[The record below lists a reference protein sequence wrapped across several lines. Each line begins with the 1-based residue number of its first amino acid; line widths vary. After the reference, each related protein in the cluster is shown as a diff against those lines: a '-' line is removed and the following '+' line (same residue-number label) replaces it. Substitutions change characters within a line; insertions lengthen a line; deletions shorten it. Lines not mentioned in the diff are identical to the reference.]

1 MQNTT
6 SLDARNAGTLT
17 FGEGLRVQ
25 RLGFGAMRLVGP
37 GIWGLPDHPE
47 EAKKVLRRAVEL
59 GINFIDTAES
69 YGPGTNEEQI
79 CKALYPYPSDLVI
92 ATKGGPTRQ
101 GPDLWGLDCRPE
113 RLKQFCEE
121 SLQRLRLDAIP
132 LYYLHNVDPAVP
144 FEDQIGALKDLR
156 DEGKILNVGVSNVS
170 LQQIRVAREI
180 VPIAAVQNKYNVA
193 ERGSDD
199 VVDFCAMNE
208 MAFVPFYPLGAG
220 DVATHR
226 ALKSV
231 AQAHT
236 VSVYQVALAWLLRRS
251 GTMVPIPGTDLTTHL
266 EDNVAACTLELAD
279 EEYDQLLH
287 HAAQKDH

>member
-1 MQNTT
+1 MQETT
-6 SLDARNAGTLT
+6 TLDARNAGTLT
-17 FGEGLRVQ
+17 FGEGITVR

-79 CKALYPYPSDLVI
+79 AKALYPYPNDLVI

-101 GPDLWGLDCRPE
+101 GPDMWGLDCRPE

-144 FEDQIGALKDLR
+144 FEEQIGTLADLR
-156 DEGKILNVGVSNVS
+156 QEGKILNIGVSNVS
-170 LQQIRVAREI
+170 LEQIRIAKEI
-180 VPIAAVQNKYNVA
+180 VPIAAVQNKYNIA
-193 ERGSDD
+193 ERGNDEI
-199 VVDFCAMNE
+199 VDFCEANE
-208 MAFVPFYPLGAG
+208 MAFIPFYPLGAG

-231 AQAHT
+231 AQGHT
-236 VSVYQVALAWLLRRS
+236 VSVFQVALAWLLRRS
-251 GTMVPIPGTDLTTHL
+251 RVMIPIPGTDLVWHL
-266 EDNVAACTLELAD
+266 EDNVAAASLELND
-279 EEYDQLLH
+279 EEYDQLNH
-287 HAAQKDH
+287 QAIQKER

>member
-1 MQNTT
+1 MQDTT
-6 SLDARNAGTLT
+6 VLDARNAGTLS
-17 FGEGLRVQ
+17 FGEGITVR

-79 CKALYPYPSDLVI
+79 CKALYPYPSNLII

-144 FEDQIGALKDLR
+144 FEDQVGALADLR
-156 DEGKILNVGVSNVS
+156 TEGKIRNVGISNVS
-170 LQQIRVAREI
+170 LDQIRVAQGI
-180 VPIAAVQNKYNVA
+180 VPIAAVQNKYNIA
-193 ERGSDD
+193 ERGNDE
-199 VVDFCAMNE
+199 VVDYCEMNE
-208 MAFVPFYPLGAG
+208 IAFVPFYPLGAG
-220 DVATHR
+220 EVATHR

-231 AQAHT
+231 AQSHT
-236 VSVYQVALAWLLRRS
+236 VSVYQVALAWLLKRS
-251 GTMVPIPGTDLTTHL
+251 KTMLPIPGTDLTSHL
-266 EDNVAACTLELAD
+266 EDNVAATTLQITD
-279 EEYDQLLH
+279 EEFDQLLH
-287 HAAQKDH
+287 HAAEKGR